1 MPKISRSREQGEGKR
16 AQGNAMINFKDL
28 IVWQK
33 AMILAEESY
42 LVTTKLPQSELF
54 GLASQM
60 KRSAISIPS
69 NIAEGHKR
77 GTKDYVRF
85 LKIAY
90 GSSAELETQLLLSQK
105 LFPAVHISKAID
117 LVIEV
122 EKMIS
127 TIITKLTNGVE

>member
-1 MPKISRSREQGEGKR
+1 MQIQ
-16 AQGNAMINFKDL
+16 NFKDL

-33 AMILAEESY
+33 AMMLAEESY
-42 LVTTKLPQSELF
+42 KITNVFPQSELF
-54 GLASQM
+54 GLVSQI

-69 NIAEGHKR
+69 NIAEGNKR

-105 LFPAVHISKAID
+105 LFPTVDFSKTIN

-127 TIITKLTNGVE
+127 TIITKLSSENE